1 MRFAGIKRGL
11 KVQPAFV
18 GSQEQGFLPLGVFYL
33 EFPISPG
40 KKGRQGDVDVSK
52 CLPGE

>member
-1 MRFAGIKRGL
+1 MRFAAIKRGL

-18 GSQEQGFLPLGVFYL
+18 GSQEQGFLPLGFFYL

-40 KKGRQGDVDVSK
+40 KKRT
-52 CLPGE
+52 PG